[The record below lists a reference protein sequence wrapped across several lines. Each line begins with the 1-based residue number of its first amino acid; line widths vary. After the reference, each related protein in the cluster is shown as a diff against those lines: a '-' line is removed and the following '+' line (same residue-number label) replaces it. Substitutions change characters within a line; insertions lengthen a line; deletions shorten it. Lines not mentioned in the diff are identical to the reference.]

1 MEQLS
6 REARA
11 RELMA
16 ANAKLVSGPGA
27 GAKVGGAK
35 DEYDPFAEDERRPA
49 SASVAGSSKLSSTK
63 GKQSGGARTSNGH
76 GNGNG
81 NGHGNGVKAPKDP
94 RDPSKERTRNREDR
108 GGSPP
113 ALGRKE
119 KAARAFAQKAK
130 RGGVAD
136 SVFSVR
142 ALVESREARGG
153 SSPAHAAPGSM
164 SPARIPVSH
173 AHTHGFING
182 TGGGGGGGGGARKTG
197 SRKKEIVGDLLKLC
211 PERETRDRRTI
222 DEIHRDIKVR
232 KGILPSTVDRE
243 RERPLEG
250 RAASSRT
257 ASASASPAKAPAIS
271 RPKPSKPPP
280 IPSTARPSAAT
291 TSASRLPAPSRSANG
306 HDQSQH
312 RGQSQTHRGCG
323 RSSSP
328 STSSSSTSTSPPRKR
343 PRPGPGRSPSLDP
356 FDVSATIQSMF
367 RRPGAAARR
376 YDDVESEG
384 SSDMEAGLSDV
395 EAEEERARRIARRED
410 EQAEREEREHRLM
423 KERKKREVE
432 RLRAKGR

>member
-11 RELMA
+11 RELIA
-16 ANAKLVSGPGA
+16 ANAKLVSGADA
-27 GAKVGGAK
+27 GAKAGGPK
-35 DEYDPFAEDERRPA
+35 DEYNPFAEDERRPA
-49 SASVAGSSKLSSTK
+49 SASVAGPSKLSSTK
-63 GKQSGGARTSNGH
+63 GKQSGGARTSNGSGH

-81 NGHGNGVKAPKDP
+81 NGVKASKGP
-94 RDPSKERTRNREDR
+94 RDPSKERTRVNREDR

-142 ALVESREARGG
+142 ALVESREGRGG
-153 SSPAHAAPGSM
+153 SSPGPAHVAPGSM
-164 SPARIPVSH
+164 SPARTPVSH
-173 AHTHGFING
+173 THAHAHGHING
-182 TGGGGGGGGGARKTG
+182 SGGGGAARKTG

-232 KGILPSTVDRE
+232 KGILPTNLDRE
-243 RERPLEG
+243 RERPSEG
-250 RAASSRT
+250 RGDSART
-257 ASASASPAKAPAIS
+257 ASASASPAKAPATS
-271 RPKPSKPPP
+271 RPKPAKPPP

-291 TSASRLPAPSRSANG
+291 TSASRLPAPARSANG
-306 HDQSQH
+306 HGHPQRH
-312 RGQSQTHRGCG
+312 GQTHRGRG
-323 RSSSP
+323 RSTSP
-328 STSSSSTSTSPPRKR
+328 STSSSSSSTSPPRKR
-343 PRPGPGRSPSLDP
+343 PRPGRSPSLDP

-423 KERKKREVE
+423 KERKKREAE
-432 RLRAKGR
+432 KQKGKGR

>member
-6 REARA
+6 RDARA

-27 GAKVGGAK
+27 KPGGPK
-35 DEYDPFAEDERRPA
+35 EEYDPFAEDERRPA
-49 SASVAGSSKLSSTK
+49 SASVAGPSKLSSAT
-63 GKQSGGARTSNGH
+63 GKLSGRARSSNGH
-76 GNGNG
+76 GHGNG
-81 NGHGNGVKAPKDP
+81 NGHGNGAKASQGP
-94 RDPSKERTRNREDR
+94 REPSKERTRNRENR

-119 KAARAFAQKAK
+119 KAAKAFAQKAK
-130 RGGVAD
+130 RGGAAD

-142 ALVESREARGG
+142 ALVESREGRGD
-153 SSPAHAAPGSM
+153 SSPAHVTPGSM
-164 SPARIPVSH
+164 SPARMPVSH
-173 AHTHGFING
+173 AHAHANG
-182 TGGGGGGGGGARKTG
+182 TGGGGGARKTG
-197 SRKKEIVGDLLKLC
+197 SRKKEIVGNLLKLC

-232 KGILPSTVDRE
+232 KGILPDTVDRE
-243 RERPLEG
+243 RERPSEARG
-250 RAASSRT
+250 NSART

-271 RPKPSKPPP
+271 RPKPPP

-291 TSASRLPAPSRSANG
+291 TSASRLPAPSRFTNG
-306 HDQSQH
+306 HDHPQRH
-312 RGQSQTHRGCG
+312 GQNQTHRGRG

-328 STSSSSTSTSPPRKR
+328 STSSSSSSTSPPRKR
-343 PRPGPGRSPSLDP
+343 PRPGLGRSPSLDP

-384 SSDMEAGLSDV
+384 SSEMEAGLSDV

-423 KERKKREVE
+423 KERRKREAE
-432 RLRAKGR
+432 RQRAKGR

>member
-11 RELMA
+11 RELIA
-16 ANAKLVSGPGA
+16 ANAKLVSGADA
-27 GAKVGGAK
+27 GAKAGGPK
-35 DEYDPFAEDERRPA
+35 DEYNPFAEDERRPA
-49 SASVAGSSKLSSTK
+49 SASVAGPSKLSSTK
-63 GKQSGGARTSNGH
+63 GKQSGGARTSNGSGH

-81 NGHGNGVKAPKDP
+81 NGVKASKGP
-94 RDPSKERTRNREDR
+94 RDPSKERTRVNREDR

-119 KAARAFAQKAK
+119 KAAKAFAQKAK

-153 SSPAHAAPGSM
+153 SSPAHVAPGSM
-164 SPARIPVSH
+164 SPARTPVSH
-173 AHTHGFING
+173 GYAHGYING
-182 TGGGGGGGGGARKTG
+182 SGGGGAARKTG

-232 KGILPSTVDRE
+232 KGILPTNLDRE
-243 RERPLEG
+243 RERPSEG
-250 RAASSRT
+250 RGDSART
-257 ASASASPAKAPAIS
+257 ASASASPAKAPATS
-271 RPKPSKPPP
+271 RPKPAKPPP

-291 TSASRLPAPSRSANG
+291 TSASRLPAPARSANG
-306 HDQSQH
+306 HGHPQRH
-312 RGQSQTHRGCG
+312 GQTHRGRG
-323 RSSSP
+323 RSTSP
-328 STSSSSTSTSPPRKR
+328 STSSSSSSTSPPRKR
-343 PRPGPGRSPSLDP
+343 PRPGRSPSLDP

-423 KERKKREVE
+423 KERKKREAE
-432 RLRAKGR
+432 KQKGKGR